1 MVPPGHGEVRRP
13 EPILIAV
20 LSLIPIHDAN
30 PTQRKPLLTLG
41 FIVLC
46 VVAWL
51 QTPGLGGNSESLE
64 YFYAHAPVP
73 CQALEDRC
81 PDEVSLGTDSTGR
94 ELTIEVD
101 DPSTGPFIFSMLFST
116 FLHGGLLH
124 LAGNMVFLWVFG
136 NNIEDNLGHIRY
148 GLFYLLGGLAASAA
162 NVLWA
167 LRDVSDACL
176 QNAAACESIQP
187 YVPSVGASGA
197 VAAVMGAYI
206 VLFPR
211 ARVRTLVIF
220 FFITVIEMSA
230 FAVLALWFVY
240 QFIIAAQELAG
251 EANEVAWMAH
261 VGGFVFGA
269 IAIFLLGGRPRRRQT
284 SWQTD
289 WRY

>member
-1 MVPPGHGEVRRP
+1 M
-13 EPILIAV
+13 

-30 PTQRKPLLTLG
+30 PTSRKPIVTLVL
-41 FIVLC
+41 IALC
-46 VVAWL
+46 VIAWL
-51 QTPGLGGNSESLE
+51 QTPGLGSTSASLE
-64 YFYAHAPVP
+64 YFYDRAPVP
-73 CQALEDRC
+73 CQALEDQC
-81 PDEVSLGTDSTGR
+81 PDEVSFGTDAAGR
-94 ELTIEVD
+94 EQAIPVE
-101 DPSTGPFIFSMLFST
+101 DPPLGPFIFAMLFST
-116 FLHGGLLH
+116 FLHGGFLH

-136 NNIEDNLGHIRY
+136 NNIEDHLGHVKY
-148 GLFYLLGGLAASAA
+148 ALFYLLGGLAASGAH
-162 NVLWA
+162 VLWA
-167 LRDVSDACL
+167 LRDISDACL
-176 QNAAACESIQP
+176 TGAACSNFQP

-240 QFIIAAQELAG
+240 QFLIAAQELAG
-251 EANEVAWMAH
+251 AANEVAWMAH

-269 IAIFLLGGRPRRRQT
+269 IAIFILGGRPHRRQT
-284 SWQTD
+284 AWQTD

>member
-1 MVPPGHGEVRRP
+1 
-13 EPILIAV
+13 V

-30 PTQRKPLLTLG
+30 PTQRKPLITLG
-41 FIVLC
+41 FIILC

-51 QTPGLGGNSESLE
+51 QTPGLGGNSQSLG
-64 YFYAHAPVP
+64 YFYEHAPVP

-81 PDEVSLGTDSTGR
+81 PDEVSLGTDSEGR

-101 DPSTGPFIFSMLFST
+101 DPSTGPFVFSMLFST
-116 FLHGGLLH
+116 FLHGGFLH

-136 NNIEDNLGHIRY
+136 NNIEDNLGHIKY
-148 GLFYLLGGLAASAA
+148 ALFYLLGGLAASGAH
-162 NVLWA
+162 VLWA

-261 VGGFVFGA
+261 VGGFVYGA
-269 IAIFLLGGRPRRRQT
+269 IAIFLLGGRPRRRQAA
-284 SWQTD
+284 WQTD

>member
-1 MVPPGHGEVRRP
+1 MLRRP

-30 PTQRKPLLTLG
+30 PTRRRPIVTLA
-41 FIVLC
+41 FIAIC

-51 QTPGLGGNSESLE
+51 QTPGLGANSDSLA
-64 YFYAHAPVP
+64 YFYDHAPVP
-73 CQALEDRC
+73 CQALEDGC
-81 PDEVSLGTDSTGR
+81 PDQVSVGPDESGR
-94 ELTIEVD
+94 EVTIEVES
-101 DPSTGPFIFSMLFST
+101 PSTGPFLFSMLFST
-116 FLHGGLLH
+116 FLHGGFLH

-136 NNIEDNLGHIRY
+136 NNIEDHLGHIKY
-148 GLFYLLGGLAASAA
+148 ALFYLLGGLAASGAH
-162 NVLWA
+162 VLWA

-176 QNAAACESIQP
+176 QNAAVCENFQP

-206 VLFPR
+206 ILFPR
-211 ARVRTLVIF
+211 ARVRTLVVF

-240 QFIIAAQELAG
+240 QFLIAAQELAG
-251 EANEVAWMAH
+251 EANAVAWMAH